1 MTTPSWWLRAGAA
14 RARGSSRAAGG
25 GGVEETDLVINI
37 GGPEASGGAL
47 VRVRGKDGGPL
58 GFPNLVDIL
67 HDGWLVE
74 YWFAV
79 VDEHGHLPL
88 HWVGGEEKPALVV
101 EVLLDVLVGS

>member
-1 MTTPSWWLRAGAA
+1 MR
-14 RARGSSRAAGG
+14 RQ
-25 GGVEETDLVINI
+25 LVINI